1 MRLDLYIAE
10 HKKSS
15 SVPVNGLR
23 LIVRDSEH
31 PSSGLHTYTVNTSPS
46 EKLCDF
52 GKFQWYTGSGEWVPC
67 EQIDVVEC
75 LDGV

>member
-23 LIVRDSEH
+23 LIVRDSER
-31 PSSGLHTYTVNTSPS
+31 PTSGLHTYVVNISKS
-46 EKLCDF
+46 EKYCDF
-52 GKFQWYTGSGEWVPC
+52 GKVSWFTGSEWVPC
-67 EQIDVVEC
+67 ERVEVIEC
-75 LDGV
+75 LDAI